1 MYSNDLGAICVEGLL
16 ERIVVDPKV
25 MSGKP
30 VIHGTRIAVGLIS
43 IGYELLPI
51 TCLNPSEK

>member
-1 MYSNDLGAICVEGLL
+1 MPEARSFDVMYSNDLGAICVEGLL

-30 VIHGTRIAVGLIS
+30 VIHGR
-43 IGYELLPI
+43 E
-51 TCLNPSEK
+51 